1 MRPSQITDWCHEII
15 RSQAAAG
22 GFYIDATMGN
32 GKDTLML
39 CTLAK
44 ETGSV
49 LAFDIQDTALEA
61 TQSHNQRGGNPKRI
75 KDSEKRRHDEPVHL
89 QRRRHG
95 V

>member
-39 CTLAK
+39 CTLAGK
-44 ETGSV
+44 AGSV
-49 LAFDIQDTALEA
+49 LALTSRIRRFKP
-61 TQSHNQRGGNPKRI
+61 HRG
-75 KDSEKRRHDEPVHL
+75 S
-89 QRRRHG
+89 
-95 V
+95 